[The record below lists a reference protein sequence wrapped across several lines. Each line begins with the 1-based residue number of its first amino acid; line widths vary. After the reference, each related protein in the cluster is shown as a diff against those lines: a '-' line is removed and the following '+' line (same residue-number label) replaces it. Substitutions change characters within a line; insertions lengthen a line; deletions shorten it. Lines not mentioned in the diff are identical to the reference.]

1 MNAQIIATLVF
12 QFALIISFITI
23 FFFTFVR
30 KVESEIID
38 DQIDRVMTDFSEEL
52 GLIEDNTITK
62 SLKQIQL
69 DKPNLVEEDKRADTN
84 NKVILKNAITLLAIL
99 VPICLIISFS
109 MVIIF
114 KLSMKEMFILG
125 FSGLFIVIIIEII
138 FLLVFAKNYRTLDSN
153 VVKKGVVDSLI
164 KYKNS

>member
-1 MNAQIIATLVF
+1 MNAQIIATLIF

-23 FFFTFVR
+23 FFFTFV
-30 KVESEIID
+30 KNVESQIID
-38 DQIDRVMTDFSEEL
+38 NQIDRVMTDLSEEL
-52 GLIEDNTITK
+52 GLIGDSTITN
-62 SLKQIQL
+62 SLRQIQL
-69 DKPNLVEEDKRADTN
+69 DKPNLVEEDERADNN
-84 NKVILKNAITLLAIL
+84 NKGILKNAIKLLAIL
-99 VPICLIISFS
+99 VPICLIISFL
-109 MVIIF
+109 MVVIF

-125 FSGLFIVIIIEII
+125 FSGLFIVMIIEVI